1 MNNYS
6 LVILLWI
13 ACSSIAFA
21 TTNTI
26 APHNVEPIAVL
37 HTNEVV
43 PDLNIQFSIA
53 EYGSN
58 ISIKNTSPIKQL
70 RIYDGTGKLLET
82 HDYLGKDFNYNA
94 DGLKAGKY
102 AFIIQVG
109 DHVETHVYNNM

>member
-26 APHNVEPIAVL
+26 VPISSEPIAVL
-37 HTNEVV
+37 HTNAVV
-43 PDLNIQFSIA
+43 PDLNVQFSIA
-53 EYGSN
+53 EYGSS
-58 ISIKNTSPIKQL
+58 ISIKNTSTIKQL
-70 RIYDGTGKLLET
+70 RIYNGSGKLLET
-82 HDYLGKDFNYNA
+82 HDHIGKDFKYDA
-94 DGLKAGKY
+94 EGLKEGKY

-109 DHVETHVYNNM
+109 DHVETHVYDNM